1 MFDFKIRVILEDE
14 KQFGHPMHKTKIS
27 QEGYT
32 EELST
37 CFNLET
43 ALIKSSKSALS
54 ET

>member
-27 QEGYT
+27 QEGYI

-37 CFNLET
+37 CFNLDI
-43 ALIKSSKSALS
+43 ALLKSSAFVLS